1 MLEASAEASPP
12 PAPALSSEEKR
23 RAMLAEFGL
32 ISETDLAT
40 LLGVQVK
47 TLRNRPFSNLPD
59 FTTAGRERL
68 YYKASVS
75 LYLRKQAKLRRRK
88 AVRHG

>member
-1 MLEASAEASPP
+1 MLEASAEATPQ

-32 ISETDLAT
+32 MSETDLAT
-40 LLGVQVK
+40 LLGVTQK
-47 TLRNRPFSNLPD
+47 TLRNRPFTDLPD

-68 YYKASVS
+68 YYKASVT
-75 LYLRKQAKLRRRK
+75 LYLRRQAKPRRRK
-88 AVRHG
+88 AGRHA

>member
-1 MLEASAEASPP
+1 MLEASADSTLQ

-32 ISETDLAT
+32 MSETDLAT

-47 TLRNRPFSNLPD
+47 TLRNRPFSELPD

-75 LYLRKQAKLRRRK
+75 LYLRKQAKPRRRK
-88 AVRHG
+88 AVRHV

>member
-1 MLEASAEASPP
+1 MLEASAEATPQP
-12 PAPALSSEEKR
+12 TLALSPEEKR

-32 ISETDLAT
+32 MSETDLAT

-47 TLRNRPFSNLPD
+47 TLRNRPFSELPD

-68 YYKASVS
+68 YYRASVA
-75 LYLRKQAKLRRRK
+75 LFLRKPGKSRRRK
-88 AVRHG
+88 AVRHR